1 MMQVEEFYELLE
13 SVDESSSIDALKE
26 TCERFCLL
34 IDIPYYLLGVIGQTS
49 SYSPTIRVISNYP
62 EKWLEL
68 YFKESEQQNDPVVKY
83 IFEKQSP
90 IRWDKLV
97 EYQDFSSSKGLL
109 VFEKAAAYGLY
120 NGLSI
125 PIRSTSENIA
135 VFSVAIGERA
145 DANKVLDNAQMFCHT
160 FATHLFERYVLL
172 EISASEETDRRE
184 LTKRELEC
192 LFWACEGKTA
202 WEISQIINVSERT
215 VLFHLGNSNTKLG
228 AINRQHAVALA
239 IKKGIIKPN
248 I

>member
-1 MMQVEEFYELLE
+1 M
-13 SVDESSSIDALKE
+13 
-26 TCERFCLL
+26 
-34 IDIPYYLLGVIGQTS
+34 
-49 SYSPTIRVISNYP
+49 
-62 EKWLEL
+62 
-68 YFKESEQQNDPVVKY
+68 
-83 IFEKQSP
+83 
-90 IRWDKLV
+90 
-97 EYQDFSSSKGLL
+97 
-109 VFEKAAAYGLY
+109 Y

-172 EISASEETDRRE
+172 EISASDETDRRE